1 MPILWRIGVAL
12 RAMTV
17 QMTEG
22 MSSAANNAATNRM
35 RPLIFKRQQI
45 LRLQHEAQHAAMIRE
60 NQPPHAAHSPHQLAA
75 KT

>member
-1 MPILWRIGVAL
+1 MPIFMAHRR
-12 RAMTV
+12 RAPGDDGPDNGGDE
-17 QMTEG
+17 QRRKQRGDEQE
-22 MSSAANNAATNRM
+22 

-45 LRLQHEAQHAAMIRE
+45 LRLQHEAQTPAMIRE